1 MRAARRQAR
10 HDEFSPSRCLLPDAQ
25 FFWRRVSTAM
35 SDSEMMYSGFICCYT
50 ACDFKDIALVGKG
63 SGTLICLEEKFCCQS
78 GVDQYPVGLIKEDGF
93 ICKVGLPCCT
103 SGLKVPDTKDLVS
116 FDCNLLILK
125 FAIQLPFG
133 EKGVCALAT
142 LSRASAL
149 SHARPMPLTIMV
161 PAACVRACLS
171 QRAGLRHVLP
181 PVPPQRGLRAASRQE
196 GRRAGRHR
204 DGPLSAP
211 RGATAGA
218 RRRFLPRL
226 SHRANE
232 NLLFL
237 TMQFCGVWPRVCV
250 SKVCVCVCARA
261 WVCAARGGALR
272 DFDALASRQTAA
284 SRRNIRAEIA
294 TPLSAH
300 YGGDGNC
307 DHLDIEAASTALS
320 PRLSTSAQ

>member
-232 NLLFL
+232 NRLVLLQCNFVV
-237 TMQFCGVWPRVCV
+237 CGARGACVCL
-250 SKVCVCVCARA
+250 CVCARECVSTCRR
-261 WVCAARGGALR
+261 VCAAPCGISTLWHLAKRRRRG
-272 DFDALASRQTAA
+272 
-284 SRRNIRAEIA
+284 EIFG
-294 TPLSAH
+294 PKL
-300 YGGDGNC
+300 
-307 DHLDIEAASTALS
+307 
-320 PRLSTSAQ
+320 PRL